1 MRVLIDI
8 DVFAPKYV
16 AGARFEAL
24 NSIDCPCHSRYNRRT
39 KGELP
44 NE

>member
-8 DVFAPKYV
+8 DAFTSKYV
-16 AGARFEAL
+16 AGAHCEAL
-24 NSIDCPCHSRYNRRT
+24 NSIDCPCRSRYNRRT